1 MHKGPALVG
10 YLLTFLA
17 GMGLMYAIDH
27 SGSGVEI
34 GAETASA
41 GGGNSHAS
49 SPIPITEDDPTW
61 GKPDAPVTI
70 VEISDFECP
79 FCSRVGPTIEQIMT
93 TSDGRVRLVWRNFPL
108 PFHQEAGPAAE
119 AAASI
124 AENRTGRA
132 NGSSRALR
140 PDPAGIPPLS

>member
-1 MHKGPALVG
+1 MNKGTALVG

-34 GAETASA
+34 GAEVASK
-41 GGGNSHAS
+41 GTGDSHAS
-49 SPIPITEDDPTW
+49 SPIPITDEDPAW

-79 FCSRVGPTIEQIMT
+79 FCSRYVVHVRLREAVGHVMLANLRIRDRLAILLYQQRRNSRVLQLAGLLRHTVGP
-93 TSDGRVRLVWRNFPL
+93 L
-108 PFHQEAGPAAE
+108 
-119 AAASI
+119 
-124 AENRTGRA
+124 
-132 NGSSRALR
+132 
-140 PDPAGIPPLS
+140 